1 MLEGL
6 FYGLQQLVN
15 RDMLK
20 AHQPDGIQ
28 LHRQFAS
35 RDSDMKIVLE
45 VGMNSIKFEDFA
57 NNILVL
63 LEETFSSPQGY
74 YLDRS
79 SGGLM
84 GTLENITAAQ
94 ASSSFKPGMT
104 TIAGHVDHTR
114 FYLSEVVVQSLRG
127 QEVGKL
133 DWDQSWVLKT
143 VNELEWQ
150 ELKQNLSNTC
160 QTVLEFVKARETWD
174 DQPITDAMVG
184 LAHTAYH
191 VGAIRQMTLML

>member
-1 MLEGL
+1 
-6 FYGLQQLVN
+6 
-15 RDMLK
+15 
-20 AHQPDGIQ
+20 
-28 LHRQFAS
+28 
-35 RDSDMKIVLE
+35 
-45 VGMNSIKFEDFA
+45 MNSIKFEDFA

-63 LEETFSSPQGY
+63 LEETFSNPQGY
-74 YLDRS
+74 YLDQS

-84 GTLENITAAQ
+84 GTLDKITAEQ

-104 TIAGHVDHTR
+104 TIAGHVFHSD
-114 FYLSEVVVQSLRG
+114 FYLSNVVVQSLCG

-143 VNELEWQ
+143 VDELEWNK
-150 ELKQNLSNTC
+150 LKQDLHETC
-160 QTVLEFVKARETWD
+160 QTVLELVKARETWD

-191 VGAIRQMTLML
+191 VGAIRQMVLMLED